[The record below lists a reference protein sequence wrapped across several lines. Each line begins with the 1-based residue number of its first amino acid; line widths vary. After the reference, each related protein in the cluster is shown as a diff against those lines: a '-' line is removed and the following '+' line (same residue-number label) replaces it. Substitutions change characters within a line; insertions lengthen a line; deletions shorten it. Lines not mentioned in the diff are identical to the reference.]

1 VTKLVSLR
9 QIKVARSLLSWTSS
23 TLAEKSEVG
32 LMTIRRYE
40 SADGIPD
47 RRVAQ
52 LMKIKSALEAVG
64 IEFIGDL
71 VSSPGGQLKPK
82 A

>member
-1 VTKLVSLR
+1 
-9 QIKVARSLLSWTSS
+9 
-23 TLAEKSEVG
+23 
-32 LMTIRRYE
+32 MTIRRYE

>member
-1 VTKLVSLR
+1 MIKLISSS
-9 QIKVARSLLSWTSS
+9 QIKAARSLLGWTSS
-23 TLAEKSEVG
+23 ALAEKSEVG

-47 RRVAQ
+47 GRVAQ
-52 LMKIKSALEAVG
+52 LMKIKTTLEAAG
-64 IEFIGDL
+64 IEFLGDPVL
-71 VSSPGGQLKPK
+71 SPGVQLKPK